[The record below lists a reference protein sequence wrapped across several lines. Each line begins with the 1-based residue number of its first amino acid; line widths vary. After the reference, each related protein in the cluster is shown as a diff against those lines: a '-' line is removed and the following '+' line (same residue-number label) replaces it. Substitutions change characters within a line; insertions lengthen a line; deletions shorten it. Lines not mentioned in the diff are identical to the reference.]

1 MEASVLLPLWRSGD
15 VESLPDVLAEHVTF
29 SSPVT
34 DHNGQAK
41 AAHMLGLLLVKGGE
55 RQSAHEPDPVV
66 SLARLKSSEREID
79 RDLFEGHDPE
89 AVHLR
94 Y

>member
-15 VESLPDVLAEHVTF
+15 VESLPDVLAEHATF

-41 AAHMLGLLLVKGGE
+41 AAHMLGLIARVRRPARSVLRVAAITVAPS
-55 RQSAHEPDPVV
+55 SAATSTAAWP
-66 SLARLKSSEREID
+66 
-79 RDLFEGHDPE
+79 
-89 AVHLR
+89 
-94 Y
+94 